1 VTPEQEALF
10 EVARV
15 LERLRIPHM
24 VTGSTASS
32 FHGRPRLTHD
42 ADIVIDP
49 SPDQLDALV
58 TGPVDRDRG

>member
-10 EVARV
+10 GVTRE

-32 FHGRPRLTHD
+32 FHGRPRLTHA
-42 ADIVIDP
+42 ADIVIDSEP
-49 SPDQLDALV
+49 GS
-58 TGPVDRDRG
+58 TSR

>member
-10 EVARV
+10 EVPRV

-49 SPDQLDALV
+49 SPDQLDA
-58 TGPVDRDRG
+58 R